1 MKEKILIFTDL
12 DGTLLDY
19 NTYSYE
25 KAIFSLQLIK
35 RKDIPLILCSSKTR
49 AEIEVY
55 RKLLKN
61 YHPFIPENGGAVF
74 VPRKYFKTKLKGF
87 VDKPGYWVK
96 ELGVTYPLLRKKLVQ
111 VTSKF
116 GQPVYGFGDM
126 NPKEIAS
133 LCKITY
139 KDAELAKWREYDET
153 FYFLKSVDEVTLK
166 EMQAE
171 FAKEGLTLVKGTRF
185 FHLTGQNDKGK
196 AAEILKELYQKESG
210 TKCKAI
216 GLGDSLNDLPLLQA
230 CDIAYLVKKPDG
242 SYDKDVLAQVKPNL
256 AEGIGPEGWN
266 KAVLEVVGAE

>member
-25 KAIFSLQLIK
+25 KALSGIQLIK

-49 AEIEVY
+49 AEMEIY

-61 YHPFIPENGGAVF
+61 SHPFIPENGGAVF
-74 VPRKYFKTKLKGF
+74 VPRKYFKIKLKGF
-87 VDKPGYWVK
+87 MDRSGYWVK
-96 ELGVTYPLLRKKLVQ
+96 ELGVTYPLLRKELVQ

-116 GQPVYGFGDM
+116 SQPVYGFGDM

-133 LCKITY
+133 LCGITH

-153 FYFLKSVDEVTLK
+153 FYFLKSVDDETLK
-166 EMQAE
+166 EMQAQ
-171 FAKEGLTLVKGTRF
+171 FTKDGFNLVKGGRF
-185 FHLTGQNDKGK
+185 FHLTGKNDKGK
-196 AAEILKELYQKESG
+196 GVEILKDLYQKEFQ

-216 GLGDSLNDLPLLQA
+216 GLGDSLNDLPLLKA
-230 CDIAYLVKKPDG
+230 CDIAYLVKKIDG

-266 KAVLEVVGAE
+266 KAVLEAVGG